1 MIDEK
6 TTEEGLSR
14 PFDITPT
21 HPIWQQMERGVQIIL
36 GFSLLTV
43 FHFLGESWGQ
53 PNVPYAQI
61 FPAIGTVGI
70 AFIYSL
76 LITPVAGY
84 FGMIL
89 RAFTPLPHYRINQ
102 IRAVIFNIMLI
113 SLVVVFFV
121 QASYFI
127 GVLMEATG
135 IDPTLAS
142 SWEHNLNG
150 FEAEGDTP

>member
-6 TTEEGLSR
+6 TTEEGINR

-36 GFSLLTV
+36 GFSLITV

-61 FPAIGTVGI
+61 FPAIGSVGI

-89 RAFTPLPHYRINQ
+89 RAVTPLPNYRINQ
-102 IRAVIFNIMLI
+102 IRAVIFNITLI
-113 SLVVVFFV
+113 SLVVVFFIE
-121 QASYFI
+121 ASYFI
-127 GVLMEATG
+127 TVLMEATG
-135 IDPTLAS
+135 IDPTSPA
-142 SWEHNLNG
+142 SWEHNLNSIPN
-150 FEAEGDTP
+150 E